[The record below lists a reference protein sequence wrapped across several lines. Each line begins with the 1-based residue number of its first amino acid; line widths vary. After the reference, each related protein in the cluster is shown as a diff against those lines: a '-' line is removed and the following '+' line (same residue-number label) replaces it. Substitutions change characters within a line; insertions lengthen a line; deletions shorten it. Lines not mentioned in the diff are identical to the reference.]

1 MSPGGRFYYDGGWN
15 RVGLVALLVSG
26 FISVGWEISTQLLR
40 VLPAN
45 NFGWLIGAVSGAVI
59 YVVLMRGARRM

>member
-1 MSPGGRFYYDGGWN
+1 
-15 RVGLVALLVSG
+15 
-26 FISVGWEISTQLLR
+26 
-40 VLPAN
+40 LPAN